1 MKFQIPILMLAG
13 FILLYGCSKTAS
25 ITTTSER
32 YKDVAINK
40 FKDGYNFYPSGNKK
54 YVLCTKEI
62 EGTAINPANHI
73 DFFVY
78 DVEEEI
84 IVLEKSVDNGKVK
97 WFSDFQIEVLAIP
110 GIMAQGQTLDDYT
123 KVYNLESG
131 AVKTKSEF
139 TNKKRN

>member
-1 MKFQIPILMLAG
+1 MLAG
-13 FILLYGCSKTAS
+13 SILLYGCSKTAS
-25 ITTTSER
+25 VTTASER

-40 FKDGYNFYPSGNKK
+40 YKEGYNFYPSVNNK

-62 EGTAINPANHI
+62 AGTTMNPANHI

-78 DVEEEI
+78 DIVEEI
-84 IVLEKSVDNGKVK
+84 IVMEKSVDNGKVK
-97 WFSDFQIEVLAIP
+97 WYSDFQIEVLSIP
-110 GIMAQGQTLDDYT
+110 GNMAQGQTLDDYT

-139 TNKKRN
+139 INKQRN

>member
-1 MKFQIPILMLAG
+1 MKLPIPILMLAG

-40 FKDGYNFYPSGNKK
+40 YKEGYNFYASGDNK
-54 YVLCTKEI
+54 YVLCTKEQ

-78 DVEEEI
+78 DVEKEI
-84 IVLEKSVDNGKVK
+84 IVLEKAIDKGKVK
-97 WFSDFQIEVLAIP
+97 WYSNFQIEVLSIP
-110 GIMAQGQTLDDYT
+110 GNMAQGQTLDDYT

-131 AVKTKSEF
+131 AVKTKSELK
-139 TNKKRN
+139 TEKKH